1 MQKQTVFPLS
11 TLPPRQAWDR
21 SKLTAPKHEEK
32 APSSLFKNPG
42 KLTKLMNFEI
52 YQLAMV
58 HFLYLSLFIWREKS
72 IRKKEVRLAFLN
84 LS

>member
-11 TLPPRQAWDR
+11 TLPPRQAWDW

-32 APSSLFKNPG
+32 APSSLFKNTG
-42 KLTKLMNFEI
+42 KLTKLLMNFEI

-72 IRKKEVRLAFLN
+72 IKEKEVTLTF
-84 LS
+84 